1 MWPWNAKQNMD
12 VLVVNVYILYSTF
25 IYTHLKFWL
34 EKEIC
39 KSLVIFYIDI
49 KKKQND
55 SWPPFLLLLGLFN
68 VAFYL

>member
-49 KKKQND
+49 KKKQKMIH
-55 SWPPFLLLLGLFN
+55 GLHF
-68 VAFYL
+68 FYC